1 MQIGVIPVTAF
12 QQNCSVIHC
21 EQTGKGAVVDPGGD
35 LELVLEHI
43 VSENIQIEKILL
55 THAHIDHAGAT
66 SDLARELNVPIIG
79 PHREDKFLIDNL
91 AMQGAM
97 FGLPHAASFEPT
109 SWLDQGDTV
118 TVGAETFEVRHCPGH
133 TPGHV
138 IFYCAAHKFAI
149 VGDVLFHGSIGRT
162 DLPRGD
168 HDTLLQSI
176 KTQLLTL
183 PDDTTFLPGHGPTST
198 IGVQKRVNPFLQGL

>member
-1 MQIGVIPVTAF
+1 MQVGVIPVTAF

-21 EQTGKGAVVDPGGD
+21 DKTMKGAVIDPGGD

-43 VSENIQIEKILL
+43 REENIQIDKILL

-66 SDLARELNVPIIG
+66 SDLARELGVPIIG
-79 PHREDKFLIDNL
+79 PHREDKFLIDAL
-91 AMQGAM
+91 AMQGQM
-97 FGLPHAASFEPT
+97 FGLPHAAPFEPNT
-109 SWLDQGDTV
+109 WLEQGDTV
-118 TVGAETFEVRHCPGH
+118 MVGEESFEVRHCPGP

-138 IFYCAAHKFAI
+138 IFYSAAHKFAF

-168 HDTLLQSI
+168 HDTLLHSI
-176 KTQLLTL
+176 KTQLLKL

-198 IGVQKRVNPFLQGL
+198 IGVQKRMNPFLRGL